1 MAAVLNPGGTVD
13 TIPHLVLA
21 NAQRFHDEPALRRR
35 VGGVWETMTWGEYG
49 VSVRRAAE
57 ALIASGIEAGDRVA
71 ILSYNTPEWVIFDVA
86 AMAVGA
92 VPVGIYFSSS
102 EEEIADMLERTR
114 ARILLAE
121 TASHIEKIDAAAHPP
136 LDLIVGI
143 DDAPG
148 DAISWQAFL
157 ERGEGADAGAVDA
170 RLAALRPEHAGTI
183 IFTAAGHGNAVG
195 VVLTHDNLF
204 FTSWSS
210 INLSDIH
217 QTDVA
222 LSYLPLSHI
231 AEQIFTI
238 LAPAQVGYSVAF
250 AQSLGRVRVDLPEI
264 QPTIFFG
271 VPLVWNG
278 FERAVRKQIDGLDGF
293 KRKIADWSMAAVRR
307 NIATQN
313 EGRSPGPISRVET
326 AVARRMFTDRA
337 KKAMGFA
344 RTRAVFSG
352 AASADPAGLAY
363 LAGLDVPIRQ
373 VYGLSEATGPSSVT
387 REGADRYGTAGH
399 PMPGVEISLADDG
412 EILIRG
418 RSVFSGYLD
427 DEEATRHALRGGWLH
442 TGDLG
447 SMGEDRQLTISGR
460 KKEIVI
466 TTGGKNV
473 CPGALEALLLEDRAI
488 VDAVVVGDGYDQL
501 GVLVAVEEASAD
513 DSEGALVHVRSVVT
527 AVNQRF
533 ARAEQIRRVG
543 LLSRPLSV
551 ESGERSASGEVQR
564 KVVIDHFADEIEDL
578 YR

>member
-1 MAAVLNPGGTVD
+1 
-13 TIPHLVLA
+13 
-21 NAQRFHDEPALRRR
+21 
-35 VGGVWETMTWGEYG
+35 
-49 VSVRRAAE
+49 
-57 ALIASGIEAGDRVA
+57 LIASGIEAGDRVA

-102 EEEIADMLERTR
+102 AEEIADVLERSD
-114 ARILLAE
+114 ARIVLAE
-121 TASHIEKIDAAAHPP
+121 TAAHIEKINAATHPA
-136 LDLIVGI
+136 LDLIIGV
-143 DDAPG
+143 DDSPG
-148 DAISWQAFL
+148 DAISWTSFL
-157 ERGEGADAGAVDA
+157 ERAEGGDVGTVDE
-170 RLAALRPEHAGTI
+170 RLAALRPEDPGTI
-183 IFTAAGHGNAVG
+183 IFTAAGHGNTVG

-204 FTSWSS
+204 FTSQSS
-210 INLSDIH
+210 IEVSGAGLSDS
-217 QTDVA
+217 A

-271 VPLVWNG
+271 VPLVWTG
-278 FERAVRKQIDGLDGF
+278 FERAVRKQIDGLGGYE
-293 KRKIADWSMAAVRR
+293 RKIADWSMSAASR
-307 NIATQN
+307 NLALRN
-313 EGRSPGPISRVET
+313 EGRTPGIFRRAET
-326 AVARRMFTDRA
+326 AIARRLFTDRA
-337 KKAMGFA
+337 KTAMGFS
-344 RTRAVFSG
+344 RTKIVYSG
-352 AASADPAGLAY
+352 AASADPEGLAY
-363 LAGLDVPIRQ
+363 LAGLDIPIRQ

-387 REGADRYGTAGH
+387 RDGADRYGTVGY

-427 DEEATRHALRGGWLH
+427 DEEATRHALRAGWLH

-447 SMGEDRQLTISGR
+447 TMGRDDQLTISGR

-473 CPGALEALLLEDRAI
+473 CPRALEGLLLEDLSI

-501 GVLVAVEEASAD
+501 GVLVAVDGEFGD
-513 DSEGALVHVRSVVT
+513 DRDAALGHIQSVVKS
-527 AVNQRF
+527 ANQRF
-533 ARAEQIRRVG
+533 ARAEQIRRIG
-543 LLSRPLSV
+543 LLPRPLSV
-551 ESGERSASGEVQR
+551 DLGERSESGDIDR
-564 KVVIDHFADEIEDL
+564 RVVLDHFSDEIEDL

>member
-1 MAAVLNPGGTVD
+1 VE

-21 NAQRFHDEPALRRR
+21 NAQRFRDEPALLRR
-35 VGGVWETMTWGEYG
+35 VDGSWNTATWGDYG
-49 VSVRRAAE
+49 ASVRQAAE
-57 ALIASGIEAGDRVA
+57 ALIASGVEPGDRVA
-71 ILSYNTPEWVIFDVA
+71 IISYNTPEWVIFDVA

-102 EEEIADMLERTR
+102 AEEIADMLERSEAKIVLT
-114 ARILLAE
+114 E
-121 TASHIEKIDAAAHPP
+121 TASHIEKIDRAE
-136 LDLIVGI
+136 LSSLELIIGV

-148 DAISWQAFL
+148 DAISWPAFL
-157 ERGEGADAGAVDA
+157 DRAEGVDAGTVDE
-170 RLAALRPEHAGTI
+170 RLSTLRPEDPATI
-183 IFTAAGHGNAVG
+183 IFTAAGHGNTVG

-204 FTSWSS
+204 FTSMSS
-210 INLSDIH
+210 IELSGADIS
-217 QTDVA
+217 DSA

-271 VPLVWNG
+271 VPLVWTG
-278 FERAVRKQIDGLDGF
+278 FERAVRKQIDGLDGY
-293 KRKIADWSMAAVRR
+293 KRKIADWSMAATRR
-307 NIATQN
+307 NLAIRN
-313 EGRSPGPISRVET
+313 EGRTPGAFRRAQT
-326 AVARRMFTDRA
+326 AIARRLFTDRA
-337 KKAMGFA
+337 KTAMGFS
-344 RTRAVFSG
+344 RTKIVYSG
-352 AASADPAGLAY
+352 AASADPDSLAY

-387 REGADRYGTAGH
+387 RDGADRYGTVGY

-418 RSVFSGYLD
+418 RSVFAGYLE
-427 DEEATRHALRGGWLH
+427 DEGATQQALRDGWLS

-447 SMGEDRQLTISGR
+447 TIGQDDQLTISGR
-460 KKEIVI
+460 KKDIVI

-473 CPGALEALLLEDRAI
+473 CPRALEVPLLEDPAI

-501 GVLVAVEEASAD
+501 GVLVAVDGEFD
-513 DSEGALVHVRSVVT
+513 DDQDAALSHVQSVVKS
-527 AVNQRF
+527 VNQRF
-533 ARAEQIRRVG
+533 ARAEQIRRIG
-543 LLSRPLSV
+543 LLPRPLSV
-551 ESGERSASGEVQR
+551 ELGERSESGYVHR
-564 KVVIDHFADEIEDL
+564 KVVVEHFADEVKDL